1 MEEVISTLIDK
12 GSLGIF
18 VVILIYGIHKLDQR
32 MHERTNKDM
41 EILEAI
47 EQKLN
52 DGDKF
57 FELMVQEH
65 KTTREFFKSTV
76 DHERDNSSKCFEVL
90 HKTQLDKKEILTE
103 IKASLSSLHK
113 RLDEL
118 INSIKD

>member
-1 MEEVISTLIDK
+1 
-12 GSLGIF
+12 
-18 VVILIYGIHKLDQR
+18 
-32 MHERTNKDM
+32 MHERTNKGM

-52 DGDKF
+52 DGNKF
-57 FELMVQEH
+57 FELMIQEH

-76 DHERDNSSKCFEVL
+76 DHERGSSSKCYEIL

-103 IKASLSSLHK
+103 IKASISSLHK

-118 INSIKD
+118 INLMKD